1 MINHQNEHLTPSF
14 EQLALFYFEQA
25 RYFERL
31 KMASVNNP
39 LLFYQYAALQFYY
52 QALEHQYKAML
63 TSVTNRTPTEI
74 VANDNKKMLSST
86 INRTLLN
93 SLREGGYI
101 LYVRHGE
108 ALVGADPSNLNFQH
122 CSTQRNL
129 SEVGRRQAITYGE
142 VLRSL
147 RIPIEYPVLA
157 SPFCR
162 TRETAELA
170 FGKEIV
176 QVDPFLVEIYR
187 LSGYSKPTKQTKI
200 LNSFNSVLEIPPP
213 LGSNKVIIAH
223 SFPQGVGFGQIP
235 DMGTVIVKPRG
246 QGNGY
251 EVVGRVFLNELRKL
265 LDIERE
271 F

>member
-1 MINHQNEHLTPSF
+1 MKLINRQNEDLTPRF

-25 RYFERL
+25 KCFERL

-39 LLFYQYAALQFYY
+39 LLFYQYAAQQFYH
-52 QALEHQYKAML
+52 QALEFQYKAIL
-63 TSVTNRTPTEI
+63 TNGMNRNPTTI
-74 VANDNKKMLSST
+74 VANENKHTFST
-86 INRTLLN
+86 TITRTLLN

-108 ALVGADPSNLNFQH
+108 ALVGEDQPNLNFQH

-129 SEVGRRQAITYGE
+129 SEVGRRQAVTYGE

-147 RIPIEYPVLA
+147 RIPVSYPVLT

-176 QVDPFLVEIYR
+176 QVDPFWVEIYR
-187 LSGYSKPTKQTKI
+187 LSGDLNPTEQTI
-200 LNSFNSVLEIPPP
+200 IFNSLNSVLEIPPP
-213 LGSNKVIIAH
+213 LGNNKVIIAH
-223 SFPQGVGFGQIP
+223 SFPQGVGFGHIP
-235 DMGTVIVKPRG
+235 NMGTVIVKPRG

-251 EVVGRVFLNELRKL
+251 EVVGRVSLNKLTNL
-265 LDIERE
+265 LDSQP
-271 F
+271 